1 MSEVVEPASQLS
13 EEYNTVLAVA
23 REVACDVKYL
33 ARRRTEQ
40 LNLEGVRGNGDSGF
54 GHARLIVWPG

>member
-40 LNLEGVRGNGDSGF
+40 LNLEGVRATATADSATLG
-54 GHARLIVWPG
+54 